1 MRSQNPDRR
10 HPCPSP
16 KSRRRATR
24 SLSIALALLAALAT
38 SAALS
43 ASPSAAA
50 ASPSIRYG
58 IQDDA
63 YFSATPSLEARL
75 GTLDQLGTKLV
86 RHMLSWRDIAP
97 TRPQHPALPSD
108 PAYRWTA
115 TDRVLGALHAH
126 GTTVLV
132 TFYRVP
138 SWANGGRGSS
148 VVPSDKHALADFA
161 VAVARRYPWLRLWEV
176 WNEPNLRTFLNPN
189 SPRLYVER
197 MLNPTYRALHA
208 LSPSNR
214 VAGGATAPLST
225 TTGLSPVT
233 FMRGMR
239 LAHAQLDAYSH
250 HPYPVT
256 RGEGPFGFARGV
268 CRYCKGVLTLA
279 NLPALVEEV
288 RRDFGPKRIWLTESG
303 WQTNPPDRAGVSPA
317 LQARYVAESALR
329 ARRAPLVDILI
340 HFGLQDESRT
350 NGWQSGLMWASGRA
364 KPSFVSFMLPIAEAA
379 RRGRRTNI
387 WGQVRPGA
395 GRRRYL
401 LETLKRGHWAGVGRP
416 ALTDLDGSYER
427 EVHAVKGMRYRIAWL
442 PSNTFS
448 RAVVVQ

>member
-1 MRSQNPDRR
+1 MRTQDLDVRHLCLSRKSGRARR
-10 HPCPSP
+10 SP
-16 KSRRRATR
+16 YIVLALVT
-24 SLSIALALLAALAT
+24 ALAVTAAVWAFPA
-38 SAALS
+38 SAG
-43 ASPSAAA
+43 

-63 YFSATPSLEARL
+63 YFSATPSLETRL
-75 GTLDQLGTKLV
+75 GTLDRLGTKLV

-97 TRPQHPALPSD
+97 TQPQHPALPSD
-108 PAYRWTA
+108 PAYRWTD

-132 TFYRVP
+132 AFYRVP
-138 SWANGGRGSS
+138 SWANGGKGSS

-176 WNEPNLRTFLNPN
+176 WNEPNLRTFLSPN

-208 LSPSNR
+208 LSSSNR

-225 TTGLSPVT
+225 TSGLSPVT

-239 LAHAQLDAYSH
+239 KAHAQLDAYSH
-250 HPYPVT
+250 HAYPVT
-256 RGEGPFGFARGV
+256 RGEGPFGFAHGV
-268 CRYCKGVLTLA
+268 CRYCTGVLTLA
-279 NLPALVEEV
+279 NLPALVREV
-288 RRDFGPKRIWLTESG
+288 QRDFGPKRIWLTESG

-329 ARRAPLVDILI
+329 ARNAPLVDILI
-340 HFGLQDESRT
+340 HFLVKDESRT
-350 NGWQSGLMWASGRA
+350 NGWQSGLMWASGVA
-364 KPSFVSFMLPIAEAA
+364 KPSFNAFMLPIAEDG
-379 RRGRRTNI
+379 RRGRRMTI
-387 WGQVRPGA
+387 WGQVRPGT

-401 LETLKRGHWAGVGRP
+401 LQSFTQGNWAAVGRA
-416 ALTDLDGSYER
+416 ALTDNSGSYR
-427 EVHAVKGMRYRIAWL
+427 RVVYAIRGMRYRIEWL
-442 PSNTFS
+442 PSN
-448 RAVVVQ
+448 AVSQPLVVR

>member
-1 MRSQNPDRR
+1 MR
-10 HPCPSP
+10 H
-16 KSRRRATR
+16 
-24 SLSIALALLAALAT
+24 ALPHIKLMLAAMLVAT
-38 SAALS
+38 AA
-43 ASPSAAA
+43 ATAVPARAA

-63 YFSATPSLEARL
+63 YFSAGPSLETRL
-75 GTLDQLGTKLV
+75 GTLDRLGTKVV
-86 RHMLSWRDIAP
+86 RHMLSWRDIAATQP
-97 TRPQHPALPSD
+97 RHPALPGD

-115 TDRVLGALHAH
+115 TDEVLGALHAH
-126 GTTVLV
+126 GITVLV

-138 SWANGGRGSS
+138 SWANGGKGSS
-148 VVPSDKHALADFA
+148 VVPNDRQALADFA

-176 WNEPNLRTFLNPN
+176 WNEPNLQSFLKPN
-189 SPRLYVER
+189 SPRLYVQR

-208 LSPSNR
+208 LNPANR

-225 TTGLSPVT
+225 SSGVSPVT

-239 LAHAQLDAYSH
+239 AAHALLDVYSH

-256 RGEGPFGFARGV
+256 RGEGPFGFAHGV

-279 NLPALVEEV
+279 NLPRLVREV

-340 HFGLQDESRT
+340 QFLLQDESGA
-350 NGWQSGLMWASGRA
+350 NGWQSGLMWSSGVA
-364 KPSFVSFMLPIAEAA
+364 KPSLTSFMLPIAEEA
-379 RRGRRTNI
+379 RRGRRTTI
-387 WGQVRPGA
+387 WGQVRPGS
-395 GRRRYL
+395 GRRSYMLQRL
-401 LETLKRGHWAGVGRP
+401 ARGRWGAVGPP
-416 ALTDLDGSYER
+416 ALTGRDGSYER
-427 EVHAVKGMRYRIAWL
+427 IVYSARGERYRIEWMPA
-442 PSNTFS
+442 NTFS
-448 RAVVVQ
+448 LPLVIR